1 LVRHSCIVID
11 RTSGGEK
18 LSDADQGGAYEELD
32 GRVVRITPNRPATG
46 NAQNVA
52 RTKPSLGKLVIGD
65 GRAG

>member
-1 LVRHSCIVID
+1 M
-11 RTSGGEK
+11 
-18 LSDADQGGAYEELD
+18 SDADQGGAYEELD